1 MTIRNKELFRLNIIL
16 GIVLLILILLFS
28 LGFSAWFSIGFVF
41 VSIIWGKSKGVEFD
55 FKNRK
60 YRKYSQLFIWKTGDW
75 KEITDKIDL
84 VILVKHGVKSTSGT
98 MLTSSLKIK
107 GGFSELY
114 FMDESHTQR
123 FYIASS
129 ENHEYIESLADDL
142 SSRLMIPIAAYKP
155 RTYSI

>member
-1 MTIRNKELFRLNIIL
+1 MTIRNKELSRLNIIM

-28 LGFSAWFSIGFVF
+28 VGFSTWFSIGFVL

-55 FKNRK
+55 FKKRK
-60 YRKYSQLFIWKTGDW
+60 YRKYSQLFIWKTGVW

-84 VILVKHGVKSTSGT
+84 VILVKHGVKSASGT

-123 FYIASS
+123 FFIDSS
-129 ENHEYIESLADDL
+129 GNPEYIEKLSDEL
-142 SSRLMIPIAAYKP
+142 SSKLNIQIKS
-155 RTYSI
+155 YSPKYY

>member
-1 MTIRNKELFRLNIIL
+1 MTIRNKELYRLNIII
-16 GIVLLILILLFS
+16 GIVLSILVLLFS
-28 LGFSAWFSIGFVF
+28 MGFSAWFSIGFVLM
-41 VSIIWGKSKGVEFD
+41 SIIWGKSKVVEFD

-60 YRKYSQLFIWKTGDW
+60 YCKYSQLFIWKTGVW
-75 KEITDKIDL
+75 KEITDKIDQ

-98 MLTSSLKIK
+98 MLTSTLTVK

-123 FYIASS
+123 FYISSS

-142 SSRLMIPIAAYKP
+142 SSRLKNPIAAFKP
-155 RTYSI
+155 RTY